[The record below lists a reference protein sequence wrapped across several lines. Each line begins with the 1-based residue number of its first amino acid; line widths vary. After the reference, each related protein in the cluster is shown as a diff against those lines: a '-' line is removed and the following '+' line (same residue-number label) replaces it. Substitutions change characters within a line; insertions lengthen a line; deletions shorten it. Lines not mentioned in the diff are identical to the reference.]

1 MGAFAKVRPVLELHM
16 GAIVSGGHYRRC
28 VRDVTAVSA
37 AAGWLLLVGLAV
49 VGLMVALADGR
60 LRWYPTS
67 LLHWFMVIGLAQ
79 GPYGLLLSSGLI
91 PQTETPAVRMVML
104 PMWLLGIAFAVRRG
118 RRAVLGIWADRELI
132 RILGDLNALPRITA
146 LHRRAEAAEERES
159 LLQQAR
165 TALQQR
171 RGRMAL
177 VSLEKVLEQ
186 MKADHGTNDEW
197 SELRSRIRALATN
210 FVGGS
215 RTSGA
220 SPVA

>member
-1 MGAFAKVRPVLELHM
+1 M
-16 GAIVSGGHYRRC
+16 
-28 VRDVTAVSA
+28 TAVSA

-49 VGLMVALADGR
+49 VGLMVVLADGR

-79 GPYGLLLSSGLI
+79 GPYGLLLAGGLI
-91 PQTETPAVRMVML
+91 PQAETPAVRMVML
-104 PMWLLGIAFAVRRG
+104 PVWLLGIAFAVWRG
-118 RRAVLGIWADRELI
+118 RLVVLGIWADRQLI
-132 RILGDLNALPRITA
+132 RILGDLNALPRVTA
-146 LHRRAEAAEERES
+146 LHRRAEAADERES

-165 TALQQR
+165 TALQRR
-171 RGRMAL
+171 RGRVAL

-186 MKADHGTNDEW
+186 MKADHGANDEW
-197 SELRSRIRALATN
+197 SELRSRIRALVTN

-215 RTSGA
+215 QTSGA